1 MDNRKNAHKPEVN
14 NPNPKS
20 QMDKDSVR
28 NSIQS
33 EDTKVQNP
41 NRNLAEGGN
50 NTPKDKK

>member
-1 MDNRKNAHKPEVN
+1 MDNRKTTNKPEEN

-20 QMDKDSVR
+20 QLDKDSVR
-28 NSIQS
+28 NSLQN

-41 NRNLAEGGN
+41 NRNLAKGGN